1 MLKAAKIGVAVCLN
15 EGCAA
20 DAVTSSDIFV
30 SSIADGL
37 DLFLNPK
44 RLKATLRF

>member
-1 MLKAAKIGVAVCLN
+1 M
-15 EGCAA
+15 AA
-20 DAVTSSDIFV
+20 DIHVASAIS
-30 SSIADGL
+30 GL